1 MCKHRTWYFEEENQ
15 NSEKKKYSKEKIAT
29 PEKKKTFG
37 EKREIFRRDWFKSET
52 VNMFDNNS
60 CSSILNV
67 GAPAAQDNS
76 IVKKDYYTYTP
87 YTNSLDESEEIRIA
101 IQNPCLL
108 PSESYLYMQVTVKT
122 EQCNKDT
129 KDDKKLKFV
138 NNFPSFLFTDARYEL
153 NGVEI
158 DRIRN
163 VGITST
169 MKIRSASCPSNTLGY
184 FHYTASM
191 GQKVAESENVNVYDI
206 MLPLSVWFGF
216 CDDYRK
222 VILNS
227 RHELILNRAR
237 NSLNCIRSDNDKD
250 PTNTEVKVSL
260 TKLEW
265 KMPHITL
272 ADNLRNNLTNFL
284 GKNKMLPIQ
293 FRSWD
298 LYEYPELTQTTD
310 HLWAIK
316 TVSHLHKPRYVIVAF
331 QNDRKDKKNQDVS
344 KFDSL
349 HINSVRLHMN
359 SNVYPYHMHEVNIA
373 QGRCLELYEAYTKI
387 QTSYYNGME
396 PMNLFNSSLKEFQT
410 DVLFTFDVSR
420 ADESLNNGSIDVRLE
435 FKSDNN
441 LPAKTSAFCLIIYE
455 NSFDY
460 SPSDGLVV
468 KQV

>member
-1 MCKHRTWYFEEENQ
+1 
-15 NSEKKKYSKEKIAT
+15 
-29 PEKKKTFG
+29 
-37 EKREIFRRDWFKSET
+37 
-52 VNMFDNNS
+52 MFDNKG

-67 GAPAAQDNS
+67 GASAAQDNS

-101 IQNPCLL
+101 IQSPCLL
-108 PSESYLYMQVTVKT
+108 PSESYLYMQVTMKT
-122 EQCNKDT
+122 ENYNKET
-129 KDDKKLKFV
+129 KDDKKLKFA
-138 NNFPSFLFTDARYEL
+138 NNFPSFLFTNARYEL
-153 NGVEI
+153 NGVKI

-163 VGITST
+163 IGITST

-184 FHYTASM
+184 YNYTASM
-191 GQKVAESENVNVYDI
+191 CKKVAESPTDTVYDL

-222 VILNS
+222 VVLNS

-237 NSLNCIRSDNDKD
+237 NSLNCICSGSDKD
-250 PTNTEVKVSL
+250 PNTTEVKVSL

-272 ADNLRNNLTNFL
+272 ADNLKINLDNFL
-284 GKNKMLPIQ
+284 SKNKMLPIQ

-298 LYEYPELTQTTD
+298 LYEYPELAQTTD
-310 HLWAIK
+310 HLWSIK

-331 QNDRKDKKNQDVS
+331 QKERKEKKNQDAS

-359 SNVYPYHMHEVNIA
+359 STVYPYHMHEVNIA
-373 QGRCLELYEAYTKI
+373 EGRCLELYEAYTQI

-396 PMNLFNSSLKEFQT
+396 TKNLFNSNLNEFQS
-410 DVLFTFDVSR
+410 DVLFTFDVSH
-420 ADESLNNGSIDVRLE
+420 ADESLKNGSIDIRLE
-435 FKSDNN
+435 IKATQN
-441 LPAKTSAFCLIIYE
+441 LPAKTTAYCLIIYE
-455 NSFDY
+455 NAFDY

-468 KQV
+468 KRV